1 MARKLSQNEFI
12 ERLIEIHGNKFD
24 YSDTFYINTR
34 TKISVICKNHGEFQ
48 ILPDNHLK
56 GQGCVKCAQEN
67 HKLTHINEKRLENLK
82 KIHDNKYEYKNIQII
97 DGQIE
102 IYCKEHGT
110 FEQSIYNHERGHGC
124 NLCNIDSRKVIKY
137 RTCRCCGKAKNKS
150 EYNSKFKTCKMC
162 LEMRP
167 IIDSK
172 FCIKCNLDKPI
183 VEFHL
188 RNDLSQ
194 GYRNECISCYKS
206 MKSISSKSYRQINK
220 KKLREYDLD
229 YRKERMKSDP
239 LYRAKIDARNIIRR
253 ALSEKGYSKKSKT
266 QEILGCSFIQF
277 KEHIESLFLPSMSW
291 NNRNEWHIDHII
303 PLSFAKSES
312 ELLLINHYSNLRP
325 LWIVDNQLKSDNIEL
340 RTEIYD
346 QILSIR

>member
-1 MARKLSQNEFI
+1 
-12 ERLIEIHGNKFD
+12 
-24 YSDTFYINTR
+24 
-34 TKISVICKNHGEFQ
+34 
-48 ILPDNHLK
+48 
-56 GQGCVKCAQEN
+56 
-67 HKLTHINEKRLENLK
+67 
-82 KIHDNKYEYKNIQII
+82 
-97 DGQIE
+97 
-102 IYCKEHGT
+102 
-110 FEQSIYNHERGHGC
+110 
-124 NLCNIDSRKVIKY
+124 
-137 RTCRCCGKAKNKS
+137 
-150 EYNSKFKTCKMC
+150 
-162 LEMRP
+162 
-167 IIDSK
+167 
-172 FCIKCNLDKPI
+172 
-183 VEFHL
+183 
-188 RNDLSQ
+188 
-194 GYRNECISCYKS
+194 